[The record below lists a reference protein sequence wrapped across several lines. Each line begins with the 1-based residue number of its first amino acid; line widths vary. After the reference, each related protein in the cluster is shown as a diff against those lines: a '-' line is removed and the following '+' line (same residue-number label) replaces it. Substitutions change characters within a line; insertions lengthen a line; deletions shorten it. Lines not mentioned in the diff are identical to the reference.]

1 MSFVY
6 DPAVPEDDA
15 SNLGKFAAATNVNYD
30 RRALQFTIWT
40 VIISLISIP
49 VVFTMPLAFLFAFFG
64 ARNTQQ
70 AKNAGYVLQRPQWIN
85 VFHYLPIAMLALFT
99 VYFIYALGQPQG
111 GWAWL
116 GLLIIALTSIPAL
129 IVSLVVGFY
138 TTRRLRAK
146 DGLSAGEEPR
156 NTLISTYRILGY
168 FSLLIPVLGLSMGFG
183 MGF

>member
-6 DPAVPEDDA
+6 DPANPED
-15 SNLGKFAAATNVNYD
+15 NAANVGHFTSATDVNYD
-30 RRALQFTIWT
+30 YRALHFTLWT
-40 VIISLISIP
+40 IVCSVLSF
-49 VVFTMPLAFLFAFFG
+49 VLVFIFPCAFLFAFLG

-70 AKNAGYVLQRPQWIN
+70 AKNAGYVLKRPQWIN
-85 VFHYLPIAMLALFT
+85 VFHYLPIAMLTLFT
-99 VYFIYALGQPQG
+99 IYFMYALGQPQG

-116 GLLIIALTSIPAL
+116 GLLIMALTSIPAL

-146 DGLSAGEEPR
+146 DGLATGGEPR
-156 NTLISTYRILGY
+156 NVLISTYRVLGY
-168 FSLLIPVLGLSMGFG
+168 LSLLIPVLGLSMGFG